1 MEKLYTLISRSTMSV
16 LTATLLGFGFTP
28 GAGISRAHA
37 ADDYLKA
44 IEAEGDQLEFL
55 GQAKKEQEMLMRS
68 TPPRAKPAPKPKAAA
83 PVQAP
88 KQTARASATAPAPST
103 SSPDSV
109 TQPEFEKALRGSF
122 PGSYALYSLMEPKEK
137 ESVFRE
143 YKEADREGT
152 IRFLPAVTKIISL
165 SGKNKSR

>member
-1 MEKLYTLISRSTMSV
+1 MEKLQTFVSRFTMSA
-16 LTATLLGFGFTP
+16 LTAALLGFNFTP
-28 GAGISRAHA
+28 GAISQAYA

-44 IEAEGDQLEFL
+44 IEAEGNDLEFL

-68 TPPRAKPAPKPKAAA
+68 TPPRTTPTPKPKAAA
-83 PVQAP
+83 PAP

-103 SSPDSV
+103 ASSDSV
-109 TQPEFEKALRGSF
+109 SQLEFEKALRGNF
-122 PGSYALYSLMEPKEK
+122 PGSYALYTLMDQKEK

-143 YKEADREGT
+143 YKEADSEGT

>member
-1 MEKLYTLISRSTMSV
+1 MEKLHTLISRSMM
-16 LTATLLGFGFTP
+16 TAMTVALLGFNLTP
-28 GAGISRAHA
+28 GAGLSRAHA

-55 GQAKKEQEMLMRS
+55 GQAKKEQEILMRS
-68 TPPRAKPAPKPKAAA
+68 SPPRTKPTPKPKAAA
-83 PVQAP
+83 PVHAP
-88 KQTARASATAPAPST
+88 KQTARTSVTAPAPST
-103 SSPDSV
+103 ASSESV
-109 TQPEFEKALRGSF
+109 SQLEFEKALRGSF

-143 YKEADREGT
+143 YKEADSEGT

-165 SGKNKSR
+165 SGKNKPR

>member
-1 MEKLYTLISRSTMSV
+1 MEKLQTLVSRFTMSA
-16 LTATLLGFGFTP
+16 LTAALLGFNFIP
-28 GAGISRAHA
+28 GAISQAHA

-68 TPPRAKPAPKPKAAA
+68 TPPRTKPTPKPKAAA
-83 PVQAP
+83 PAP
-88 KQTARASATAPAPST
+88 KQTARASATAPAPFT
-103 SSPDSV
+103 ASSDSV
-109 TQPEFEKALRGSF
+109 SQLDFEKALRGSF
-122 PGSYALYSLMEPKEK
+122 PGSYALYTLMDQKEK

-143 YKEADREGT
+143 YKEADSEGT

-165 SGKNKSR
+165 SGKNKPR

>member
-1 MEKLYTLISRSTMSV
+1 MKRLHTLISRSAMSV
-16 LTATLLGFGFTP
+16 LTAALLGFSFTP

-44 IEAEGDQLEFL
+44 IEAEGNQLEFL

-68 TPPRAKPAPKPKAAA
+68 TPPRTKPTPKPKAAA
-83 PVQAP
+83 PAP

-103 SSPDSV
+103 ASPDSV
-109 TQPEFEKALRGSF
+109 SQIEFEKALRKSF

-137 ESVFRE
+137 DSVFRE
-143 YKEADREGT
+143 FKEADSEGT

-165 SGKNKSR
+165 SGKNKAR

>member
-1 MEKLYTLISRSTMSV
+1 MEKLQTLISRSMMSV
-16 LTATLLGFGFTP
+16 LTAALLGFSFTP
-28 GAGISRAHA
+28 DAGISRAQA

-44 IEAEGDQLEFL
+44 IEAEGNDLEFL

-83 PVQAP
+83 PAP
-88 KQTARASATAPAPST
+88 KPTARASATAPAPST
-103 SSPDSV
+103 SSTDSV
-109 TQPEFEKALRGSF
+109 TQPEFERALRGSF

-143 YKEADREGT
+143 YKEADSEGT

-165 SGKNKSR
+165 SGKARAR